1 MRLFCHL
8 ALDRFGAEC
17 LGRLDQYLAD
27 VGDPA
32 RERHRFIW
40 AGAGEPPCR
49 ASYWVKDV
57 PEWDHVAPLPLPA
70 EAGNPMSDLEC
81 DRQTIVD
88 LLGDAFAAEQK
99 LGGFIRDLATREAVR
114 VFGPH
119 VACTSTWTLSG
130 SLCDP
135 TGSAI
140 LLGLWRGLALLR
152 QSGFQV
158 PGTYAFVSTGHDSGR
173 QGAGQRQ
180 ELVQALAAR
189 GLLDI
194 QDNLRK
200 QSDAIDF
207 AMPVYVVGGDVI
219 HEQACPDR
227 RTLESLLALSLV
239 ACTRVLV
246 ETGSGVPTQGPFAFR
261 VLGDARVVWDAAPY
275 AADTPFLAVGAY
287 AVRSPRES
295 LVRLM
300 AARYCGDV
308 LDVLS
313 RQKSFGSLDDW
324 ALVRPP
330 GELES
335 MLAVIESRAIGH
347 AWRQAEEDGR
357 AAWNED
363 EIERGRWFQPT
374 CVRRLLRPVFEN
386 STWRRLLEVYGPS
399 RMKAIDLDDWN
410 AALDELSML
419 IEEGYVKSRDA
430 EIATAIRR
438 ILLRL
443 HAGLQQG
450 LDEVFERT
458 FQDPIGAEPHRAAQA
473 FLGRVL
479 NGIRRDRDM
488 LERAQAFVP
497 RDAVGHLSGMRQQL
511 AKSRDQLTRMLSEA
525 PSPTAVVLRLLP
537 LCAACAGLAFAVPDA
552 WAPGAAPW
560 RLAVAGVLSLVGGAI
575 VWERM
580 VLSVRRRLNGQ
591 YEHWLARYRLVL
603 EADDRER
610 ERKALELAYG
620 QMEGFLRWF
629 AESDVVEPPLPPP
642 HGLVSE
648 TAHDERFVA
657 ADSAEVLRSQ
667 SVLCR
672 FREHL
677 SAARDRMRAAETHLR
692 EQFQTSLVE
701 TNLPEIVVGDDHVV
715 AVEYAKLLNSP
726 GPGPA
731 AAGPTE
737 VDPQAIGTFAR
748 NCLEWMSGQAA
759 TGMDSDRRIPYTPP
773 GVAGETPRHQC
784 WQETFL
790 IADGGELR
798 SAEVRKANSGFKFFD
813 TVCRYIDQS
822 GLCAAGLMSR
832 LEEYARDQKASS
844 LQDTRL
850 FERATQWCTPSV
862 RVASGRSQAV
872 FIGCAAADCFAP
884 SGCPRNDWGRGSFSA
899 TVLANGPLSADLVIY
914 YPNQDA
920 PVNSL
925 GKAWKSVETT
935 ANNLQALKP
944 VKWRK

>member
-40 AGAGEPPCR
+40 AGAGEPPTR

-57 PEWDHVAPLPLPA
+57 PEWDHLAPLPWPA
-70 EAGNPMSDLEC
+70 DAGNPTTDLEC

-88 LLGDAFAAEQK
+88 LLRDAFAAEQK
-99 LGGFIRDLATREAVR
+99 LGSFIRDLATQESVR

-152 QSGFQV
+152 QSGFQI
-158 PGTYAFVSTGHDSGR
+158 PGTYVFVSTGHESGR
-173 QGAGQRQ
+173 QGASQRQ

-200 QSDAIDF
+200 QTDVLDW

-219 HEQACPDR
+219 HEQICPDR
-227 RTLESLLALSLV
+227 RTLQSLLALSIV
-239 ACTRVLV
+239 ACTRALV
-246 ETGSGVPTQGPFAFR
+246 EAGAGNPTQGPFSFR
-261 VLGDARVVWDAAPY
+261 ILGDARAMWDAVPY
-275 AADTPFLAVGAY
+275 SADATFLAVGAY

-300 AARYCGDV
+300 AARYCGDF

-313 RQKSFGSLDDW
+313 RQKSFGSLNDW

-335 MLAVIESRAIGH
+335 MLAVIESRAVGY
-347 AWRQAEEDGR
+347 AWRRADEDGR

-386 STWRRLLEVYGPS
+386 STWRRLFDVYGPS
-399 RMKAIDLDDWN
+399 RMRAIDLDDWN

-419 IEEGYVKSRDA
+419 IEEGYVKSRDT

-443 HAGLQQG
+443 HAGLQHG

-458 FQDPIGAEPHRAAQA
+458 FQEPIGAEPHRTAQV

-488 LERAQAFVP
+488 LEKAQAFIP
-497 RDAVGHLSGMRQQL
+497 RRAAGDLNGLRQQL
-511 AKSRDQLTRMLSEA
+511 ARSRDQLTRMLSDA
-525 PSPTAVVLRLLP
+525 PSPTAVILRLLP
-537 LCAACAGLAFAVPDA
+537 VCGASAGLAFALPDA
-552 WAPGAAPW
+552 WVPGAAPW
-560 RLAVAGVLSLVGGAI
+560 RLAVAGLLSLVSGAI

-580 VLSVRRRLNGQ
+580 VLSVRRRLNKQ

-620 QMEGFLRWF
+620 RMEGFLRWF
-629 AESDVVEPPLPPP
+629 AESDEVDPPLPPP

-648 TAHDERFVA
+648 SAHDERFVA
-657 ADSAEVLRSQ
+657 ADSAEILRSQ
-667 SVLCR
+667 SVVCR

-677 SAARDRMRAAETHLR
+677 SAARDRMRSAETHLR
-692 EQFQTSLVE
+692 EQYQTSLVD

-715 AVEYAKLLNSP
+715 AVEYAKLLNVP
-726 GPGPA
+726 GPGRA
-731 AAGPTE
+731 AAGPTAA
-737 VDPQAIGTFAR
+737 DPQVIGTFAR
-748 NCLEWMSGQAA
+748 NCLEWMGRQVAV
-759 TGMDSDRRIPYTPP
+759 GMESDRRIPYTPP
-773 GVAGETPRHQC
+773 GAAGEAPRHQC
-784 WQETFL
+784 WQRTFL

-798 SAEVRKANSGFKFFD
+798 SPEVRNANSGFQFFD
-813 TVCRYIDQS
+813 TVCRYIEQS
-822 GLCAAGLMSR
+822 GLCTAGLMAR
-832 LEEYARDQKASS
+832 LDGYVRDQGAAS
-844 LQDTRL
+844 LQETRL

-872 FIGCAAADCFAP
+872 FIGCADADYFAP
-884 SGCPRNDWGRGSFSA
+884 RGCPRNAWGRGSFSA
-899 TVLANGPLSADLVIY
+899 TVLVSGPLSAELVIY

-925 GKAWKSVETT
+925 GKAWNSVK
-935 ANNLQALKP
+935 AAAGNLLALKP
-944 VKWRK
+944 VEWRK